1 MNNSLGK
8 RRFLLTFVLVFS
20 IFILSSFRKHE
31 FHSSLAEIHYN
42 PATKSLEVSL
52 RVFSDDLETA
62 LSKENKRTLKVEDNA
77 TIDPFIKQYLSRHFV
92 LADTKNAKKSI
103 NWVGKEITVDVTWL
117 YFEIPVTE
125 ELNGL
130 KINNTLLFES
140 FDDQVNIVNVI
151 YKSQKKTYLFKSDQ
165 TTQTIEL

>member
-8 RRFLLTFVLVFS
+8 RRFLLTLGLIFS

-42 PATKSLEVSL
+42 PTEKSLEVSL
-52 RVFSDDLETA
+52 RVFSDDLGTA

-77 TIDPFIKQYLSRHFV
+77 TIDPFIKQYLLRHFV
-92 LADTKNAKKSI
+92 LTDTKNARKSI

-117 YFEIPVTE
+117 YFEVPVAE
-125 ELNGL
+125 EPNGL